1 MGIAALA
8 FASCAKDT
16 VTEADRGQ
24 AIDFRVAAQTR
35 AAETTTVNITEFAVT
50 ALYKDGNA
58 EGDNYFTNAQF
69 EKSANEEFFY
79 SNPVYYWP
87 TESALNFYAYS
98 PVGLPGVSIDK
109 TSKKVAGFAPAAAV
123 KDQVDFIVATGTG
136 DKSNETT
143 GVSLPFS
150 HELSQIVVKAKNNN
164 EGYKYTV
171 KGFKV
176 VNVVGKGDYDFGR
189 DAWTLSEDAADVVSY
204 SVEFQTEKVLTE
216 EAAQSL
222 MDETTESGSA
232 MLLPQQ
238 LVAWTKTGNTGTYF
252 AVYAKIQSVSV
263 GDDGAEKLTDVYPKG
278 DAEYGWLAV
287 PVDTKW
293 EAGNKYSYTL
303 DFTYGAG
310 IDIDDVEQGGTGE
323 VFGGPIKF
331 TTKVTAWNPVQDQTI
346 DKTITEEDVEEEEAE
361 EPENDPVE

>member
-8 FASCAKDT
+8 FTSCAKDT
-16 VTEADRGQ
+16 VTEANRGQ

-35 AAETTTVNITEFAVT
+35 AAETTTDNITEFAVT
-50 ALYKDGNA
+50 AIYKDGNA
-58 EGDNYFTNAQF
+58 EGDNYFTNAKF
-69 EKSANEEFFY
+69 EKSATESFFY

-263 GDDGAEKLTDVYPKG
+263 GNDGAEKLTDVYPKG

-331 TTKVTAWNPVQDQTI
+331 TTEVTSWTSVQEQTI
-346 DKTITEEDVEEEEAE
+346 DKTVTEEDVEEEETE

>member
-8 FASCAKDT
+8 FTSCAKDT
-16 VTEADRGQ
+16 VTEANRGQ

-35 AAETTTVNITEFAVT
+35 AAETTTDNITEFAVT
-50 ALYKDGNA
+50 AIYKDGNA
-58 EGDNYFTNAQF
+58 EGDNYFTNAKF
-69 EKSANEEFFY
+69 EKSATESFFY

-331 TTKVTAWNPVQDQTI
+331 TTEVTAWNPVQDQTI